1 MDDERIRIVVIDN
14 QISGHTV
21 YQLSG
26 KEITCCH
33 VANGICETA
42 GENYTGPSHG
52 SVCAALA
59 AEFFPHDDII
69 GISVADEQT
78 NLSVSNV
85 CKALSW
91 CVTQSVQIVCMSIGT
106 TNWLASLSMKDITKK
121 LAEQGTKIFAAVD
134 PAGILTFPACYPWIT
149 AVKCEL
155 KYATI
160 ARNSNQL
167 KVFDISVGYFSSDVL
182 DTLSLEDRFF
192 LNRTS
197 SMAVPFV
204 ASQMTHRNIKRNTWN
219 KNNSIIDSIKVDKKK
234 VEEKSIEI
242 PIVRIIDQNRR
253 EHQLQHL
260 FWEEGYMACLFSGKR
275 ETNWAELIV
284 AIDNS
289 DNFEI
294 AIHALKE
301 ASIILIDKDVDGK
314 IIDSEQDYVLDISK
328 ETIADAYEQ
337 IQMFFSNETDS

>member
-1 MDDERIRIVVIDN
+1 MTEKMRIVVIDN
-14 QISGHTV
+14 QISGNIV

-26 KEITCCH
+26 KVITCCH
-33 VANGICETA
+33 IVNGICESD
-42 GENYTGPSHG
+42 EEDYTGLSHG

-91 CVTQSVQIVCMSIGT
+91 CVMQSVQIVCMSIGT
-106 TNWLASLSMKDITKK
+106 TNWLASLSMKDITKR
-121 LAEQGTKIFAAVD
+121 LAKQGTRIFAAVD
-134 PAGILTFPACYPWIT
+134 PAGSLTFPACYPWIT

-155 KYATI
+155 GNAAIT
-160 ARNSNQL
+160 RNPSKLN
-167 KVFDISVGYFSSDVL
+167 VYDISVGYFSSDVL
-182 DTLSLEDRFF
+182 DTLSLKDKFF

-204 ASQMTHRNIKRNTWN
+204 ASQMTRRSGKWNTGN
-219 KNNSIIDSIKVDKKK
+219 RNNSVIDSINADKKK
-234 VEEKSIEI
+234 VEEESIEI

-253 EHQLQHL
+253 ELQLQHL
-260 FWEEGYMACLFSGKR
+260 FWEKGYMACLFSGKR

-301 ASIILIDKDVDGK
+301 ASIVLIDKDVDGK
-314 IIDSEQDYVLDISK
+314 ISDSKQDYVLDISK
-328 ETIADAYEQ
+328 ETIANAYEQ
-337 IQMFFSNETDS
+337 IQMFFLYETDS

>member
-14 QISGHTV
+14 QISRNTV

-121 LAEQGTKIFAAVD
+121 LAEQGTKIFAAVN

-155 KYATI
+155 EYATI

-182 DTLSLEDRFF
+182 DTFSLEDRFF

-219 KNNSIIDSIKVDKKK
+219 KNNSIIDSIKVDKKRWK
-234 VEEKSIEI
+234 K
-242 PIVRIIDQNRR
+242 N
-253 EHQLQHL
+253 QLRFRL
-260 FWEEGYMACLFSGKR
+260 
-275 ETNWAELIV
+275 
-284 AIDNS
+284 
-289 DNFEI
+289 
-294 AIHALKE
+294 
-301 ASIILIDKDVDGK
+301 
-314 IIDSEQDYVLDISK
+314 
-328 ETIADAYEQ
+328 
-337 IQMFFSNETDS
+337 